1 MIFNVPTL
9 PSEYKTV
16 LAWIN
21 DLRGKLQFSTSDNLN
36 RWGGLL
42 ARTSYARAI
51 QGSNSIEGI
60 NVTLDEAIAA
70 VDRQPPEKTG
80 DEDWQAIWGYREAMD
95 YVIQLS
101 KDRNHQ
107 HNAGTVLGLHYMM
120 MKYDLDKHPGR
131 WRPGTVHITNTATK
145 EIVYTGP
152 DAELVPGLMEELFG
166 FLNQKDDVPIIV
178 KAAMAH
184 LNLTMIHPFKDG
196 NGRMARALQTMVLAR
211 EGILSPVFS
220 SIEEYVGR
228 NVQDYYHVLGEV
240 GRGAWHPENDATPW
254 IKFCLTAHYRQART
268 LLRRMTELQRLW
280 NVLEAEVKKRKLQDR
295 MIFAL
300 ADAAIGLQV
309 RNSTYRQQT
318 EVTLQLAKLDLRNLT
333 NAGFLM
339 PHGERRGRY
348 YVASPALEAIFKT
361 AQLPKERFDPFKEI
375 EDNQKPIQPEL
386 PGLES
391 VSRSP

>member
-1 MIFNVPTL
+1 MIFSVPKL
-9 PSEYKTV
+9 PSDCMTV
-16 LAWIN
+16 LGWIN
-21 DLRGKLQFSTSDNLN
+21 DLREKLRFSTSDNIN

-51 QGSNSIEGI
+51 QGSNAIEGI
-60 NVTLDEAIAA
+60 NVTMDEAIAA

-80 DEDWQAIWGYREAMD
+80 DEDWLAIWGYREAMD
-95 YVIQLS
+95 YIIQLA
-101 KDRNHQ
+101 KDGSHR

-120 MKYDLDKHPGR
+120 LKHDLNSHPGR
-131 WRPGTVHITNTATK
+131 LRPGAIFVTNIAK
-145 EIVYTGP
+145 NEIVYTGP
-152 DAELVPGLMEELFG
+152 DADLVPILMEELFG

-184 LNLTMIHPFKDG
+184 LNLAMIHPFKDG
-196 NGRMARALQTMVLAR
+196 NGRMARALQTMVLSR

-228 NVQDYYHVLGEV
+228 NSQDYYNVLGEV
-240 GRGAWHPENDATPW
+240 GQAAWHPENDVTPW

-280 NVLEAEVKKRKLQDR
+280 NALEVEVKKRKLQDR

-300 ADAAIGLQV
+300 ADAAIGLRV
-309 RNSTYRQQT
+309 KNSTYRQQA
-318 EVTLQLAKLDLRNLT
+318 EVSLQLAKLDLRNLT
-333 NAGFLM
+333 NSGFLM
-339 PHGERRGRY
+339 PHGESRGRY
-348 YVASPALEAIFKT
+348 YVASTALEDIFKT

-375 EDNQKPIQPEL
+375 ADNQKPIQPDL

-391 VSRSP
+391 ASRSV